1 MSCQVLSEDVLSED
15 VLSED
20 ALGEDAF
27 SREAVSSGLLGE
39 VSPSAA
45 AIEFSLTPRRFFV
58 RDAIA
63 TVLAR
68 RKNLTRSQ
76 GLSTCPGH
84 TRDLRETAMPS
95 ACRCGIKK

>member
-1 MSCQVLSEDVLSED
+1 MSLRLSACSTMSCQ

-27 SREAVSSGLLGE
+27 SGEAVSSGLLGE

-58 RDAIA
+58 RDMIA
-63 TVLAR
+63 AVLPR

-84 TRDLRETAMPS
+84 TCDLRGTAMPS
-95 ACRCGIKK
+95 ACRRGIK